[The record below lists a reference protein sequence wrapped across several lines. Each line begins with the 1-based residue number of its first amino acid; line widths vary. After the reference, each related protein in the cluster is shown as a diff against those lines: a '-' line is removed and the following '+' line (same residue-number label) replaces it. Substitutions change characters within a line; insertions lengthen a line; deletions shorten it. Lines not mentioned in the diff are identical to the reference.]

1 MPRPC
6 HCDRARKGQPFD
18 PARDCRRCWLWHH
31 HPPYRTH
38 HGGGPAAGKKL
49 PPRRAVDCVHLG
61 KKQPGQASSCRGL
74 CFHVCEAGLG
84 VRGTARPG
92 VECQGCP
99 KYEADR

>member
-1 MPRPC
+1 MKR
-6 HCDRARKGQPFD
+6 DSAAGFARAR
-18 PARDCRRCWLWHH
+18 
-31 HPPYRTH
+31 
-38 HGGGPAAGKKL
+38 AAAERVIGKKL

-99 KYEADR
+99 EYEADR